1 MAAKP
6 KRKAKLRKGAKE
18 AYDIYGASQNPVA
31 GLSYLYDKFIAD
43 KGKGRKPFSKTAV
56 GKVVTLPNTV
66 KSKAIDALVVK
77 PIQGMLDKS
86 GSKKRKPTKPIPFGK
101 RRKSPAKVN
110 KKSRVQVTT
119 LPNSGLAKEL
129 NKTVNKVY

>member
-6 KRKAKLRKGAKE
+6 KRKSKLGKGARE

-31 GLSYLYDKFIAD
+31 GISYLYDKLIAD
-43 KGKGRKPFSKTAV
+43 ESKGRKPFSKTAV

-66 KSKAIDALVVK
+66 KSKAVDALVVK
-77 PIQGMLDKS
+77 PLQGLLDKS
-86 GSKKRKPTKPIPFGK
+86 GGKKRKPNKPIPFGK
-101 RRKSPAKVN
+101 RRKSPTKVS

-119 LPNSGLAKEL
+119 LPNSGLAKEI
-129 NKTVNKVY
+129 NKTFNK